1 MRQLQRAK
9 QAPSDDLISVE
20 HVADTWEVDP
30 KTIGKWADIIYLAFD
45 ISIPKAG
52 PFPLWAVQLLEI
64 CAKHISKKA
73 TLYFPETQETRRLKA
88 TEFVRKIR
96 HLRQEGHFQ
105 EFRQFQKFQNFQP
118 DQTDD
123 EQDDELETLT
133 ELAAIAQTQDE
144 QLFNAQ
150 QAFEAREDEQIEKL
164 ATFIENSDS
173 RRMSKLAKRLKQ
185 RQLAGADTTTDQA
198 IDVSFRRVQ

>member
-1 MRQLQRAK
+1 MTAKQLK
-9 QAPSDDLISVE
+9 QAPSEDLVDIQ
-20 HVADTWEVDP
+20 HIADTWEVDP
-30 KTIGKWADIIYLAFD
+30 NTVKKWVDIIYLAFD
-45 ISIPKAG
+45 VSLPKSG
-52 PFPLWAVQLLEI
+52 PFPLWGVQLLELV
-64 CAKHISKKA
+64 AKHISKKA
-73 TLYFPETQETRRLKA
+73 SLYHAETQETRRLKA

-105 EFRQFQKFQNFQP
+105 EFHQFQKFQNFQP

-123 EQDDELETLT
+123 DTDDELETLT

-164 ATFIENSDS
+164 ANFMADTNS
-173 RRMSKLAKRLKQ
+173 RRMRKLGQRLKQ
-185 RQLAGADTTTDQA
+185 LQPSSETSTDQA
-198 IDVSFRRVQ
+198 LDVSFRRVQ

>member
-1 MRQLQRAK
+1 MQRLKSMK
-9 QAPSDDLISVE
+9 QPPSEDLISVD

-30 KTIGKWADIIYLAFD
+30 KTVGKWADIIYLAFD
-45 ISIPKAG
+45 ISLPKSG

-96 HLRQEGHFQ
+96 HMREEGHFL
-105 EFRQFQKFQNFQP
+105 EFQKFQKFQKFQP
-118 DQTDD
+118 EFD
-123 EQDDELETLT
+123 EEDDDELEALT
-133 ELAAIAQTQDE
+133 ELAAIAETQDE

-150 QAFEAREDEQIEKL
+150 QTFEAREDEQIEKL
-164 ATFIENSDS
+164 ATFIENSDQ
-173 RRMSKLAKRLKQ
+173 RRMSKLARRLKT
-185 RQLAGADTTTDQA
+185 RQLSGTTADQA
-198 IDVSFRRVQ
+198 LDVSFRRISG